1 MTEERRRFYRI
12 DDEILLRI
20 DAISESEAEAR
31 LKDFL
36 ENQHAFSLRNNFNL
50 QIEQHIADFKRIS
63 QKMPELGRYL
73 AVLQSQID
81 ALSERQD
88 RGDFGASLT
97 GKLVNLS
104 AQGIA
109 FNHDEAPD
117 QGSLVEL
124 SMKLIPS
131 GIMLVIIARVVRLT
145 PSTEDSEGKNRIA
158 LDFEYI
164 HEADREIL
172 VKYVHS
178 KQMKTLTSGQIED
191 G

>member
-12 DDEILLRI
+12 DDELMLRLDMI
-20 DAISESEAEAR
+20 KESEAEAR
-31 LKDFL
+31 LKNFL

-63 QKMPELGRYL
+63 RKMPELGRYL
-73 AVLQSQID
+73 GVLQSQID
-81 ALSERQD
+81 AISERQD
-88 RGDFGASLT
+88 QDDFSASLSV
-97 GKLVNLS
+97 KLVNLS

-109 FNHDEAPD
+109 FNHDEAPALK
-117 QGSLVEL
+117 SLVEL
-124 SMKLIPS
+124 SLKLIPS
-131 GIMLVIIARVVRLT
+131 GVMVVIFARVIRLT
-145 PSTEDSEGKNRIA
+145 PSNEESEGKNRIS

-172 VKYVHS
+172 IKYVHS
-178 KQMKTLTSGQIED
+178 KQMKSLNSEQFED